1 MLSWSNVL
9 VPAKLTYAVLH
20 CIALITRL
28 KPDVVVGTGGYVSLP
43 VCLASVACRVPLVIQ
58 EQNAYPG
65 IANRILASFATLVCV
80 AFARAADAF
89 RIPLKGSN
97 GAGDRTSDRRGCV
110 VRGNPVR
117 STLRWRKREDARRTA
132 SWYVYFCFRMGNS
145 NLTSCFVFRMFY
157 RKGCDQTPRIGTE
170 DRMLAVFGGSMGC
183 ETLNDA
189 MAHAVTDMLNK
200 DEHLWV
206 VWQTGRGGYEGEF
219 CFVLTFGQLE

>member
-1 MLSWSNVL
+1 ML
-9 VPAKLTYAVLH
+9 VPAKLAYAVLH

-132 SWYVYFCFRMGNS
+132 SW
-145 NLTSCFVFRMFY
+145 MFY

-170 DRMLAVFGGSMGC
+170 DRVLAVFGGSMGC

-219 CFVLTFGQLE
+219 CFVFVSVWAIRLTTCFVHRRQE

>member
-1 MLSWSNVL
+1 MGNLNDVVFYSQVLSWSNVL
-9 VPAKLTYAVLH
+9 VPAKLAYAVIH

-43 VCLASVACRVPLVIQ
+43 VCLASVACGVPLVIQ

-132 SWYVYFCFRMGNS
+132 SWYVYFCFRMGN
-145 NLTSCFVFRMFY
+145 LIDVVFCLFTGCFTGKVATRP
-157 RKGCDQTPRIGTE
+157 RGSGQRTGCWRSSAGP
-170 DRMLAVFGGSMGC
+170 
-183 ETLNDA
+183 
-189 MAHAVTDMLNK
+189 
-200 DEHLWV
+200 WV
-206 VWQTGRGGYEGEF
+206 ARP
-219 CFVLTFGQLE
+219 

>member
-1 MLSWSNVL
+1 M
-9 VPAKLTYAVLH
+9 
-20 CIALITRL
+20 
-28 KPDVVVGTGGYVSLP
+28 
-43 VCLASVACRVPLVIQ
+43 CLASVACRVPLVIQ

-132 SWYVYFCFRMGNS
+132 SW
-145 NLTSCFVFRMFY
+145 MFY

-170 DRMLAVFGGSMGC
+170 DRVLAVFGGSMGC

-219 CFVLTFGQLE
+219 F